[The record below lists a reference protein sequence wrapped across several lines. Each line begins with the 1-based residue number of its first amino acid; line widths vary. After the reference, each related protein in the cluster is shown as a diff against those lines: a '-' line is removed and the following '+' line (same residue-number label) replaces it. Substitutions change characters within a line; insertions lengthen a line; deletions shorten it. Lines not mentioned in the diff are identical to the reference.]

1 MIVKLC
7 KKSIVIEDVNQHE
20 CIELENYD
28 VKFHGICSGIYML
41 DIHKD
46 GDILK
51 NPITIRTNNLVVID
65 KR

>member
-7 KKSIVIEDVNQHE
+7 KKSIVIDDTNQHE

-41 DIHKD
+41 DVCQAGGI
-46 GDILK
+46 K
-51 NPITIRTNNLVVID
+51 NIITVRSNNLVVID

>member
-20 CIELENYD
+20 CVELENYR
-28 VKFHGICSGIYML
+28 VHFRGVSSGIYML
-41 DIHKD
+41 DISKD
-46 GDILK
+46 GTE
-51 NPITIRTNNLVVID
+51 NITIRTNNLIVID

>member
-7 KKSIVIEDVNQHE
+7 KKSIVIDDVNQHE
-20 CIELENYD
+20 CVELENYD

-41 DIHKD
+41 DICQNNK
-46 GDILK
+46 
-51 NPITIRTNNLVVID
+51 PTITVRSNNLMVID

>member
-28 VKFHGICSGIYML
+28 ARYHGVIAGSSLYGL
-41 DIHKD
+41 DIRCD
-46 GDILK
+46 GK
-51 NPITIRTNNLVVID
+51 YPIMIRSSNLVVID

>member
-20 CIELENYD
+20 CVELENYK
-28 VKFHGICSGIYML
+28 VEFRGTCYGIYML
-41 DIHKD
+41 DIFKD
-46 GDILK
+46 GTAI
-51 NPITIRTNNLVVID
+51 ITIRTNNLIVID

>member
-28 VKFHGICSGIYML
+28 VNFGGVCSGIYML
-41 DIHKD
+41 DIFKD
-46 GDILK
+46 GTK
-51 NPITIRTNNLVVID
+51 NITIRTNNLIVID

>member
-7 KKSIVIEDVNQHE
+7 KKSIVIEDANQHE

-28 VKFHGICSGIYML
+28 VNFLGTSYGIYML
-41 DIHKD
+41 DIYK
-46 GDILK
+46 GGTTIIK
-51 NPITIRTNNLVVID
+51 IRTNNLIVID

>member
-7 KKSIVIEDVNQHE
+7 KKSIVIDDVNLHE

-28 VKFHGICSGIYML
+28 AQYRGIIAGSLYALDIQCSGKY
-41 DIHKD
+41 
-46 GDILK
+46 
-51 NPITIRTNNLVVID
+51 PIMIRSNNLVVID